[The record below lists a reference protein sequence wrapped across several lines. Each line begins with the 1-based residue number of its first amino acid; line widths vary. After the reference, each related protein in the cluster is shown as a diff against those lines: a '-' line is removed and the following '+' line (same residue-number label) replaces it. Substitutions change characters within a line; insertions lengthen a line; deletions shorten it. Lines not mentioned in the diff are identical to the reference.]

1 MTLAVYEEDDGSFT
15 IEWDENDPVESVFN
29 TWAEQDFIDAI
40 IGKAK
45 EVLGEEEVNSILLDQ
60 TCQQHQEVSPVDQS
74 E

>member
-40 IGKAK
+40 LEKAK
-45 EVLGEEEVNSILLDQ
+45 EFLDEEEPK
-60 TCQQHQEVSPVDQS
+60 TSPS
-74 E
+74 SLKKKNYE